1 MEEKRIKI
9 PCNKKVRD
17 YTINNLK
24 KLCGLTVSR
33 AYEKFIEKGAISV
46 EESLAPDNRIE
57 QLIKLINRFTIP
69 KSVPVRPVD
78 KRHMEQFR
86 ERWKKHL
93 ESLPVNNAADSK
105 PVYLIDAVNRILKR
119 RKSRIQCTRIHLMW
133 HLDLQGED
141 HMIPE
146 EIATAITKF
155 GLSDWSDVR
164 PLIDNSQY
172 NIRISGNGTKEIEQE
187 EFLKAIEF
195 IYQIPNFHVDEGMKE
210 RILNDIKVLQ
220 DFFRD
225 KLEDLCDDCKDR
237 FERSP
242 LRILDCKADADKP
255 YMADA
260 PKITDCLCEECQD
273 HFHKVQHFLTEAGVE
288 FELDARLVRGL
299 DYYTKT
305 AFEIKYPPLGAQS
318 AVAGGGRYD
327 GLIEEIGGNPT
338 PAVGFA
344 TGLERVLLAL
354 EKQNLLPEMDTKTD
368 AFVVALGEEAQGA
381 AFKLLTK
388 LRQAGL
394 KAGMDYAG
402 RSMKAQMKQANKA
415 NARFALIIGED
426 EVKEACVQLK
436 DMEKSEQEKVSFDNI
451 IEKLCAE
458 VKG

>member
-1 MEEKRIKI
+1 MLTNAPRGTKDILPDTVGQWTYVEEKI
-9 PCNKKVRD
+9 RD
-17 YTINNLK
+17 LCARYGYKEIRTPMFEHTELFHRGIGEGTDVVDKEMYTFTDRGDRSITLRPEN
-24 KLCGLTVSR
+24 TASAVR
-33 AYEKFIEKGAISV
+33 AYLQNKLYGDSSLVKLFYIGSMFRYDRPQAGRMREFHQFGVEALGESNPAVDAEIIMLAMDLLGGLGLKDLKLSLNSV
-46 EESLAPDNRIE
+46 GC
-57 QLIKLINRFTIP
+57 P
-69 KSVPVRPVD
+69 KCRPVY
-78 KRHMEQFR
+78 R
-86 ERWKKHL
+86 
-93 ESLPVNNAADSK
+93 
-105 PVYLIDAVNRILKR
+105 
-119 RKSRIQCTRIHLMW
+119 
-133 HLDLQGED
+133 
-141 HMIPE
+141 
-146 EIATAITKF
+146 
-155 GLSDWSDVR
+155 
-164 PLIDNSQY
+164 
-172 NIRISGNGTKEIEQE
+172 
-187 EFLKAIEF
+187 
-195 IYQIPNFHVDEGMKE
+195 
-210 RILNDIKVLQ
+210 KVLQ

-354 EKQNLLPEMDTKTD
+354 EKQNLLPEMDTQTD
-368 AFVVALGEEAQGA
+368 AFVVALGDEAQGA

-388 LRQAGL
+388 LRQAGF

-436 DMEKSEQEKVSFDNI
+436 DMEKSEQQKVSFDNI
-451 IEKLCAE
+451 VDVLSE

>member
-1 MEEKRIKI
+1 MLTNAPRGTKDILPDTVGQWTYVEEKI
-9 PCNKKVRD
+9 RD
-17 YTINNLK
+17 LCARYGYKEIRTPMFEHTELFHRGIGEGTDVVDKEMYTFTDRGDRSITLRPEN
-24 KLCGLTVSR
+24 TASAVR
-33 AYEKFIEKGAISV
+33 AYLQNKLYGDSSLVKLFYIGSMFRYDRPQAGRMREFHQFGVEALGESNPAVDAEIIMLAMDLLGGLGLKDLKLSLNSV
-46 EESLAPDNRIE
+46 GC
-57 QLIKLINRFTIP
+57 P
-69 KSVPVRPVD
+69 KCRPVY
-78 KRHMEQFR
+78 R
-86 ERWKKHL
+86 
-93 ESLPVNNAADSK
+93 
-105 PVYLIDAVNRILKR
+105 
-119 RKSRIQCTRIHLMW
+119 
-133 HLDLQGED
+133 
-141 HMIPE
+141 
-146 EIATAITKF
+146 
-155 GLSDWSDVR
+155 
-164 PLIDNSQY
+164 
-172 NIRISGNGTKEIEQE
+172 
-187 EFLKAIEF
+187 
-195 IYQIPNFHVDEGMKE
+195 
-210 RILNDIKVLQ
+210 KVLQ

-260 PKITDCLCEECQD
+260 PKITDCLCEECQE

-368 AFVVALGEEAQGA
+368 AFVVALGDVAQGA

-388 LRQAGL
+388 LRQAGF

-436 DMEKSEQEKVSFDNI
+436 DMAKSEQEKVSFDNI
-451 IEKLCAE
+451 VEKLRTSN
-458 VKG
+458 K